1 VNKTFAIIRRE
12 FIARVRT
19 RTFVIATVLLPVFMI
34 FVTVMPAMLMRGADR
49 TTRVAIVD
57 GTTNGLGASVEAQLN
72 TEPLSA
78 TPGAPKRYDVQRVS
92 ATGRREAVRDSLVAL
107 TGLSHDKNPASLDG
121 VLVLGDSM
129 LQTGKAEYLGSNT
142 SGLESMSA
150 LENSLSKVLRE
161 ARLAHSGIDPA
172 VLSQALRGAD
182 LKTTK
187 VSGGKATGQS
197 GATSFVIG
205 YFMAFVLYLG
215 VVLYGQQ
222 TMMSVIEEKTSRIME
237 VLASSVRP
245 FQMLLGKVLG
255 VGLTGLLQMA
265 IWGGTL
271 FLVTTQRVRIAG
283 IFHVSPN
290 AMQQFPIPTMS
301 AGLFIVVLAYFILGF
316 LLYGALYAAIGS
328 MCNSTQDAQQY
339 VAVLTPMLMVSFFAV
354 FAIFKDPTGGIGVPL
369 SIIPFFSQIAMPV
382 RWSLSDVPPYQL
394 AVSLGLGVL
403 ALLGATWIAGRIYRI
418 GILMYGKKPSF
429 KEIFHWIR
437 AK

>member
-19 RTFVIATVLLPVFMI
+19 RTFVIATLLLPVFL
-34 FVTVMPAMLMRGADR
+34 VLVSVLPAVMMRGSDR

-57 GTTNGLGASVEAQLN
+57 ATTNGLGASVEAALAS
-72 TEPLSA
+72 EMLSSK
-78 TPGAPKRYDVQRVS
+78 PDAPKRYDVQRVR
-92 ATGRREAVRDSLVAL
+92 AVGRSNAVRDSLVAQ
-107 TGLSHDKNPASLDG
+107 TGLSRGKYPESFDG
-121 VLVLGDSM
+121 VLVLDDSM
-129 LQTGKAEYLGSNT
+129 LETGKAEYLGSNT
-142 SGLESMSA
+142 SGFESMVALES
-150 LENSLSKVLRE
+150 SLSRVLRQT
-161 ARLAHSGIDPA
+161 RLAHSGIDPA
-172 VLSQALRGAD
+172 ILVEALKGAD

-187 VSGGKATGQS
+187 VSGGSATGES
-197 GATSFVIG
+197 GAASFIIG

-255 VGLTGLLQMA
+255 VGATGLLQMA
-265 IWGGTL
+265 IWGGTV
-271 FLVTTQRVRIAG
+271 FLVTTERLRIAG
-283 IFHVSPN
+283 LLHVSPE

-301 AGLFIVVLAYFILGF
+301 AGLFVVFLAYFILGF

-339 VAVLTPMLMVSFFAV
+339 VAVLTPILMVSFFAV
-354 FAIFKDPTGGIGVPL
+354 FAIFKDPTGGIGVPM
-369 SIIPFFSQIAMPV
+369 SIIPFFSQLAMPV
-382 RWSLSDVPPYQL
+382 RWSLSAVPPAQL
-394 AVSLGLGVL
+394 ALSLALGVL
-403 ALLGATWIAGRIYRI
+403 ALLGVTWVASRIYRT
-418 GILMYGKKPSF
+418 GILMYGKKPTF
-429 KEIFHWIR
+429 REIFRWMR